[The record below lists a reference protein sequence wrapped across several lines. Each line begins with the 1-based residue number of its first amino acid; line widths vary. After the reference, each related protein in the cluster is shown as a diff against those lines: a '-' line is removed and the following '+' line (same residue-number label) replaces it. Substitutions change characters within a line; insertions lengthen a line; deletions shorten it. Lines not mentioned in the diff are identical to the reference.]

1 MGRDKYEG
9 PNSAYLQTL
18 PFQLGKN
25 EQDHV
30 IWWTERDIED
40 LLQGSL
46 AYRDTIGLREEVDLA
61 VKVLGPIIGPSVK
74 KSRQGVLPWGGTT
87 EGVDDAIR
95 GAFVT
100 LLTRSF
106 LDTEQVSGNENL
118 VPLLDMLQHTSG
130 TPNVKHERSSD
141 CVEVRARAPIGGG
154 TELLNSYSYAL
165 EPWTFFTR
173 YGFVPDKGSPRDLL
187 KAKDIV
193 FFDAS
198 KEPKSAEV

>member
-1 MGRDKYEG
+1 M
-9 PNSAYLQTL
+9 
-18 PFQLGKN
+18 
-25 EQDHV
+25 
-30 IWWTERDIED
+30 
-40 LLQGSL
+40 
-46 AYRDTIGLREEVDLA
+46 DLA
-61 VKVLGPIIGPSVK
+61 VKVLGPIIGPPVK
-74 KSRQGVLPWGGTT
+74 KSRQGILPWGGTT

-106 LDTEQVSGNENL
+106 LDSDEGNGKENL

-130 TPNVKHERSSD
+130 TPNVKHERSTD
-141 CVEVRARAPIGGG
+141 TVDVRARAAMEGG
-154 TELLNSYSYAL
+154 TELLNSYSYSL

-173 YGFVPDKGSPRDLL
+173 YGFVPGKGAPRDLL

-193 FFDAS
+193 FFDPS